1 MGVSIKDLRFR
12 QYWIN
17 SLRENFYILILNT
30 LRVSYLLIQNKKVSK
45 LKKIVLYFHLTL
57 WGMRFKKKCTCCTEI
72 FFYIL
77 FIYWK
82 ERSIEKKNM

>member
-30 LRVSYLLIQNKKVSK
+30 LRVSYLLIQNKKV
-45 LKKIVLYFHLTL
+45 
-57 WGMRFKKKCTCCTEI
+57 
-72 FFYIL
+72 
-77 FIYWK
+77 
-82 ERSIEKKNM
+82 